1 MDVWLWVCEQKR
13 FIQAQNS
20 DQECNK
26 LIITFIMTVTT
37 NVHVQRWLV
46 LIACGYCK
54 TSTFLKK
61 HVWHNDTE
69 RAIQEEATRNW
80 CRDTERAIQEEALWQ
95 GIGVEIQRG
104 QYTKRRC
111 DKELV

>member
-1 MDVWLWVCEQKR
+1 MDVWLWVCEQNR
-13 FIQAQNS
+13 FILAQNS

-69 RAIQEEATRNW
+69 RAIQEEA
-80 CRDTERAIQEEALWQ
+80 QWQ